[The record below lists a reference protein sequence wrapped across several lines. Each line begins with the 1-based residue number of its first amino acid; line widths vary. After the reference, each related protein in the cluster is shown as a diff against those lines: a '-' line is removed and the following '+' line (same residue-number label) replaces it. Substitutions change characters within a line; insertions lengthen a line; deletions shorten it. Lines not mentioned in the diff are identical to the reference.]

1 MKAGGLQHIRIATW
15 NVHGCIGA
23 DGRHDPLRTARV
35 IRAIDPDILALQEVD
50 SRRGRAEDPDVFTYL
65 QQSVGG
71 HTVEAKTLS
80 TVDGHYGQTL
90 ASRWPMSHQEIHDLS
105 IEQREPRRAMEV
117 LIELPGGPLRVI
129 ATHLGLRPGER
140 RSQIEMLA
148 EIVKRHHDLPTILL
162 GDLNDW
168 RRRGLSQR
176 MMSQLFDNGSTV
188 ASFPARLPLLP
199 LDRIWCRPGR
209 LLVRAWTEK
218 RARGISDHLPVIA
231 ELALPRRAGPSG
243 GQA

>member
-1 MKAGGLQHIRIATW
+1 MKPGGGHHVRIATW

-23 DGRHDPLRTARV
+23 DGRHDPERTARV

-50 SRRGRAEDPDVFTYL
+50 SRRRRAEEPDAFTFL

-71 HTVEAKTLS
+71 HTVEARTLS

-105 IEQREPRRAMEV
+105 VERREPRRAMEV
-117 LIELPGGPLRVI
+117 MVELPGGPLRVI
-129 ATHLGLRPGER
+129 ATHLGLRLGER
-140 RSQIEMLA
+140 RAQIEMLA
-148 EIVKRHHDLPTILL
+148 AIVKRHHGLPTILL

-168 RRRGLSQR
+168 RRRGLCQR
-176 MMSQLFDNGSTV
+176 TMSQLFDICSKEAT
-188 ASFPARLPLLP
+188 FPAPLPLLP

-209 LLVRAWTEK
+209 LFLRAWTEK
-218 RARGISDHLPVIA
+218 QARGVSDHLPLVA
-231 ELALPRRAGPSG
+231 ELELPKRGAPPG